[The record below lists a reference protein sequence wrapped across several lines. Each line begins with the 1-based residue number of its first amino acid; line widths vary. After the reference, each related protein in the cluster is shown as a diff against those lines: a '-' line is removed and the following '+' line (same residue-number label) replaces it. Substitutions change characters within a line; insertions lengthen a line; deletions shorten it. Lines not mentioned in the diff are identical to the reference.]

1 VLPAKE
7 GVLESKV
14 PAARPFPLG
23 KGVLEITYDHEGR
36 EVSPGNRGAS
46 FAPLGEGPHAVV
58 YRARTP
64 KGDVALKVQKEK
76 APRTNDKAQDRW
88 RREYGRLVQYG
99 GEAPGLVGLVEVP
112 GFEERDGPPNFEP
125 LFLCREVG
133 ALFHLPC
140 PKCMRVHTL
149 ADCRRDDILGWAGLP
164 TYGSSNER
172 FLWCEACGPE
182 EPVFYARK
190 ERRGPMPVRDFVSL
204 IRDMRNVVDR
214 GADETPLA
222 GELLEGLK
230 AAFPCA
236 TCQHRAACY
245 PRDPQTRGLAE
256 ARVVPFSMNEF
267 HAWPLPML
275 PLTFEEACDA
285 LSGATLADLSKLY
298 GKAWSTPAIRRMKEE
313 AIALVHPLDATRAL
327 AVKVDLFA
335 QLVQAVHRLH
345 AQTGQPHLNLSPA
358 HALVEVDPEGSFTVQ
373 LVSPAAPEPLNEIFL
388 PPPDPRVPY
397 AAPAQLDD
405 TFGRTWPVRIHV
417 DKVWSKEG
425 KDTFFSAR
433 VHGEGIPSQRVSDKD
448 EVRIVFNLPGW
459 AGREVRGR
467 PMVSEETSGGS
478 GVLGVVT
485 DPMELSESLVN
496 DLKSAKGR
504 APIFGTASI
513 YRNFGIPFDIHALG
527 MLLFRALLANE
538 QQSFERVVDEF
549 VAPVSSSIELGA
561 RTRPEAG
568 LDAFRA
574 LLAEEMGLEPGSRLG
589 APANVWFRPL
599 EAAGANI
606 PADVWLHLLA
616 VGFQAVTHVK
626 GFSFCDSDRDETGGD
641 PGAPTLSMLGQ
652 LSEASTALAAAMK
665 GSTDAEPSVYEAK
678 PLGPEDVDS
687 QAMVASPEL
696 SAYVADLETRLEE
709 AVRSRDGLLE
719 AWNRVYEGVVG
730 IEDRAGPPTDPSDG
744 RIGLVATTAAE
755 SIECILQVF
764 KGVAA
769 IGGDE
774 VGETVP
780 KIRMMIQDAIFATLK
795 GENAADR
802 LDKITRQFR
811 AFRMFLFA
819 VVQTFLEAHADST
832 KLGTKR
838 LLDAVEQKLFEPIVE
853 GKRERPAKV
862 DEIRQRYAQIRESLE
877 EKHKKVFQP
886 FFQDSVRQ
894 RLSKL

>member
-1 VLPAKE
+1 M
-7 GVLESKV
+7 

-46 FAPLGEGPHAVV
+46 FASIGEGPHAVV

-64 KGDVALKVQKEK
+64 QGDVALKVQKEK
-76 APRTNDKAQDRW
+76 APRTNDRAQDRW
-88 RREYGRLVQYG
+88 RREYDHLVRFG
-99 GEAPGLVGLVEVP
+99 GESPGLAGLVEVP
-112 GFEERDGPPNFEP
+112 GFEEREGPPNFEP

-140 PKCMRVHTL
+140 PKCMRIHTL

-164 TYGSSNER
+164 TYGSSSER

-190 ERRGPMPVRDFVSL
+190 ERRGPMPVKDFVSL
-204 IRDMRNVVDR
+204 IREMRSVVDR

-236 TCQHRAACY
+236 TCPHRAACY
-245 PRDPQTRGLAE
+245 PRDAQTRGLAE

-267 HAWPLPML
+267 HAWPLPLL

-285 LSGATLADLSKLY
+285 LGGATAADLSKLY
-298 GKAWSTPAIRRMKEE
+298 GKAWASPAIRRMKEE
-313 AIALVHPLDATRAL
+313 AIALLRPQDATRAL
-327 AVKVDLFA
+327 AAKVDLFA

-345 AQTGQPHLNLSPA
+345 AQTSRPHLNLSPA
-358 HALVEVDPEGSFTVQ
+358 HALVDIDGEGSLTVH
-373 LVSPAAPEPLNEIFL
+373 LVAPGGPEPRNDLCL
-388 PPPDPRVPY
+388 PPPELRAPY
-397 AAPAQLDD
+397 APAAQRDD

-417 DKVWSKEG
+417 DKVWSKGGQE
-425 KDTFFSAR
+425 TFFSAR

-448 EVRIVFNLPGW
+448 EVRLVFNLPGW
-459 AGREVRGR
+459 TGREVRGR

-485 DPMELSESLVN
+485 EPMELTESLVN
-496 DLKSAKGR
+496 DLKSSKGR
-504 APIFGTASI
+504 APIFGTASLF
-513 YRNFGIPFDIHALG
+513 RNFGIPFDIHALG

-538 QQSFERVVDEF
+538 RQSFERVIDEL
-549 VAPVSSSIELGA
+549 VAPVSASIELGA

-568 LDAFRA
+568 LEAFRA
-574 LLAEEMGLEPGSRLG
+574 LLAEELGREPGSRLG
-589 APANVWFRPL
+589 GPANVWFKPA
-599 EAAGANI
+599 EAAGANL
-606 PADVWLHLLA
+606 PADIWLRLLA
-616 VGFQAVTHVK
+616 IGFQAVTHVK
-626 GFSFCDSDRDETGGD
+626 GFSFCDSDRDDAGGD
-641 PGAPTLSMLGQ
+641 AGAPTLSMLGQ
-652 LSEASTALAAAMK
+652 LSDASAALATALK
-665 GSTDAEPSVYEAK
+665 GTTDAEPSVYEAQ
-678 PLGPEDVDS
+678 PLGPDDADS
-687 QAMVASPEL
+687 EAMVATPEL
-696 SAYVADLETRLEE
+696 AGHIADLEARLEE

-744 RIGLVATTAAE
+744 RIALVAATAAE

-795 GENAADR
+795 GESASDR

-832 KLGTKR
+832 KLGTKK
-838 LLDAVEQKLFEPIVE
+838 LLDTIEQKLFEPVVE

-862 DEIRQRYAQIRESLE
+862 DELRQRFAQIRELVE